1 VTGLVVERPGN
12 ATPPSGRRWWR
23 VGVGFYADPRA
34 AVAQCVSVLD
44 RCDPDPAR
52 HALYSEFFAIYK
64 QAQAAL
70 APLNHHLHAILEK
83 APKHP

>member
-1 VTGLVVERPGN
+1 MREHTGPLR
-12 ATPPSGRRWWR
+12 
-23 VGVGFYADPRA
+23 ADPG
-34 AVAQCVSVLD
+34 
-44 RCDPDPAR
+44 R

-83 APKHP
+83 APKDP